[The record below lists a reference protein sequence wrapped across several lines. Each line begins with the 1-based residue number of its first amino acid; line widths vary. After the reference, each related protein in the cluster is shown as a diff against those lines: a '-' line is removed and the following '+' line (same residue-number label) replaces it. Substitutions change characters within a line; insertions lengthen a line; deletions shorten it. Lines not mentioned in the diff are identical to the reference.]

1 MTPELA
7 EWRIVRRLAEQVC
20 QRVTRRVI
28 RYLQELVDGLQSG
41 DDSGLTNAWEE
52 ICVQVQGEQSVLW
65 DAYYD
70 VMVRQ
75 IVSMEVPG
83 LPEHERDAVWLL
95 TPEGEQWDAE
105 EEGERE
111 KSPVAEDNIIDY
123 LANEYVY
130 PAAGNWSNPR
140 IRKYLEVSSLR
151 N

>member
-65 DAYYD
+65 DAYD
-70 VMVRQ
+70 VTVRQ
-75 IVSMEVPG
+75 IVSMEVTR
-83 LPEHERDAVWLL
+83 LPEYERDAVWLQ

-105 EEGERE
+105 EKDERE
-111 KSPVAEDNIIDY
+111 KSPVTGDNIIDY
-123 LANEYVY
+123 LTNDYVY
-130 PAAGNWSNPR
+130 SAAANWSNLR
-140 IRKYLEVSSLR
+140 IRKYLDLSNR
-151 N
+151 TD

>member
-1 MTPELA
+1 
-7 EWRIVRRLAEQVC
+7 
-20 QRVTRRVI
+20 
-28 RYLQELVDGLQSG
+28 
-41 DDSGLTNAWEE
+41 
-52 ICVQVQGEQSVLW
+52 
-65 DAYYD
+65 
-70 VMVRQ
+70 MVRQ
-75 IVSMEVPG
+75 IVSMEVTG